1 MASYL
6 ITGSSRGI
14 GLAVA
19 ALLASKPSSE
29 VSKVFAS
36 ARSNTDSL
44 REIIAEYAGRVEYVK
59 LDVTSEESVK
69 EAARHVEK
77 SLDGRGLD
85 VLINNAGIMSKGTS
99 VDKMEDLEKVF
110 SINVTGVQYVSTA
123 FLPLLRKGSLK
134 KVINISSTLGSIT
147 TAPTYRFHPV
157 PAYMVSKA
165 ALNMLTVQWSL
176 TLESEGFTVVA
187 LSPGWIKTDLGG
199 SYADLTIEQGS
210 TATLD
215 IILRVTAEDT
225 GKFFN
230 VHVAGW
236 EKAEGVNQYD
246 GKCPPW

>member
-44 REIIAEYAGRVEYVK
+44 REIIAEYAGRVEYVQ

-69 EAARHVEK
+69 EAARQVEK

-134 KVINISSTLGSIT
+134 KVINI
-147 TAPTYRFHPV
+147 FHPV

-236 EKAEGVNQYD
+236 EKAEGINQYD

>member
-19 ALLASKPSSE
+19 ALLASKPSPE

-44 REIIAEYAGRVEYVK
+44 REIIAEYAGRVEYVQ

-99 VDKMEDLEKVF
+99 VDKM
-110 SINVTGVQYVSTA
+110 
-123 FLPLLRKGSLK
+123 
-134 KVINISSTLGSIT
+134 
-147 TAPTYRFHPV
+147 
-157 PAYMVSKA
+157 
-165 ALNMLTVQWSL
+165 
-176 TLESEGFTVVA
+176 
-187 LSPGWIKTDLGG
+187 
-199 SYADLTIEQGS
+199 
-210 TATLD
+210 
-215 IILRVTAEDT
+215 
-225 GKFFN
+225 
-230 VHVAGW
+230 
-236 EKAEGVNQYD
+236 
-246 GKCPPW
+246 